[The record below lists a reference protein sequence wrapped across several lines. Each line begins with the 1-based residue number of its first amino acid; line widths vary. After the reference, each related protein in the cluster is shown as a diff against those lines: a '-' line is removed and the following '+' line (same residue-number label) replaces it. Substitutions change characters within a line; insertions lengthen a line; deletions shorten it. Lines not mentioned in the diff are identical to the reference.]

1 MDDMQISASDSALE
15 SDADSLY
22 LPPELWLKVAW
33 YILVRPDEEWKER
46 WKYYSTFRTNLTYLN
61 CPRLRGR
68 GRFPIFGLGYCNET
82 ASTLLRIPILG
93 PTLRHYLASARGLT
107 YKEIACAYRDEPG
120 IYQRMQILESI
131 SPRIR
136 SGNPEQRIRSVR
148 IERRLWC
155 GAIAKFRTGYRQHD
169 KYAREVV
176 ILWITVA
183 WNQSGNI
190 YLLIERIFEGT
201 LDWPMACKFLNGILP
216 YGIEIRDMAT
226 FMEEMTIFVP
236 SVNEYGDV
244 EAIPISYY
252 PISRSPNSDCHTCE
266 YAEYRIEPESIV
278 SRDMLRIRPNTIQ

>member
-1 MDDMQISASDSALE
+1 MDAQISASDSALDPGSE
-15 SDADSLY
+15 SLH
-22 LPPELWLKVAW
+22 LPPELWLKIAW
-33 YILVRPDEEWKER
+33 YILVRPIKEWKESWR
-46 WKYYSTFRTNLTYLN
+46 YFSNWKVNLSDNYRERDHT
-61 CPRLRGR
+61 RH
-68 GRFPIFGLGYCNET
+68 RFPIFGLGYCNLT

-148 IERRLWC
+148 IERRIWYD
-155 GAIAKFRTGYRQHD
+155 GIAKFRTAYRQHD

-176 ILWITVA
+176 ILWISVA

-201 LDWPMACKFLNGILP
+201 LDWPMACKFMNGILP

-226 FMEEMTIFVP
+226 FMEEMTVFVP

-266 YAEYRIEPESIV
+266 YAEYCIEPETIV
-278 SRDMLRIRPNTIQ
+278 SRDMLRFRPNTIQ